1 MECYEHICIESCILL
16 WPTLVPTALLT
27 PCFYYWYWQGSMQY
41 ITFLSEYTL
50 CLFVVWKDIGL
61 RSTFWFHSKYYD
73 NITNLVVS
81 WNKLPAIVTWCTS
94 VKSFKWFFQ
103 YKIVIVK
110 HSIVIVKHCIAIDK
124 HSIVTV
130 VLPQTDRS
138 SKSHS
143 VTNLNV
149 YQLHRY
155 PDEVHIRQKD
165 QTGDF

>member
-73 NITNLVVS
+73 NITNLNVS
-81 WNKLPAIVTWCTS
+81 QNKLPAIGTRCTS
-94 VKSFKWFFQ
+94 EISFKWFFQ
-103 YKIVIVK
+103 YKIVIAIHTIAIAI
-110 HSIVIVKHCIAIDK
+110 HSIVAVI
-124 HSIVTV
+124 
-130 VLPQTDRS
+130 LPQLDRPF
-138 SKSHS
+138 KSHI

-149 YQLHRY
+149 YWLHWY
-155 PDEVHIRQKD
+155 LNEVHVMHKV
-165 QTGDF
+165 QTGDFYPKLG